1 MVVREAEYRP
11 VLEVLNQFHSV
22 LGVRLT
28 FSVVQISDSEDWG
41 TADSLR
47 SLRSKIRV
55 SFCVKIILWAL
66 KERDSDEGGGGCL
79 GLCELKGASHSP
91 VGIGY
96 MPRPLLQHQHS
107 DILVVSCD
115 LVTTVPLR
123 LLTEFHSC
131 HQSTLTCL
139 LTHPP
144 APPDDAQRKTHAPAG
159 EVHRYSSLC
168 TRDTCHVFTTERDI
182 VGLSSN
188 HQLVYFSAQADLE
201 DCLTLSR
208 SLMKR

>member
-22 LGVRLT
+22 LGVRLA
-28 FSVVQISDSEDWG
+28 FSVVQIPDSEDWG

-55 SFCVKIILWAL
+55 SFCVKVVRSEFWKSGMEIPVLLHVW
-66 KERDSDEGGGGCL
+66 DSIVGKMMLAFMGKSL
-79 GLCELKGASHSP
+79 IYLRP
-91 VGIGY
+91 V
-96 MPRPLLQHQHS
+96 PQHQHS

-123 LLTEFHSC
+123 RLTEFHSC
-131 HQSTLTCL
+131 HHSTLTCL

-144 APPDDAQRKTHAPAG
+144 TPQDDAQRKTHAPAG
-159 EVHRYSSLC
+159 E
-168 TRDTCHVFTTERDI
+168 
-182 VGLSSN
+182 GPQN
-188 HQLVYFSAQADLE
+188 
-201 DCLTLSR
+201 
-208 SLMKR
+208 LMECNEHT